1 MRTPT
6 VKIEHDQAVPAFEP
20 LPWPAYSNLQ
30 VIAGRPLPML
40 SQTPEIKAILREGI
54 SMIIN
59 DITFKDAFPNDSMR
73 GKLTRKM
80 VKEAVRKLGFKDVV
94 LRVQQCSE
102 YAEALANVVSSYST
116 SLLLTVNARHA

>member
-1 MRTPT
+1 
-6 VKIEHDQAVPAFEP
+6 
-20 LPWPAYSNLQ
+20 
-30 VIAGRPLPML
+30 ML

-59 DITFKDAFPNDSMR
+59 DITFKNAFPNDSMR
-73 GKLTRKM
+73 GKLTQKM
-80 VKEAVRKLGFKDVV
+80 VKEAARKLGFKDVV

-116 SLLLTVNARHA
+116 SLLLTVNAWHP